1 MSELYRTIIS
11 IFETSPIGKFQ
22 LKSYSQPSLWMNLH
36 KVSRTKDYLVQSLP
50 VKKPNNTMTK
60 KSKNLLNLKSKAL
73 ITAISLSL
81 FTIANTSALAN
92 TEILAKTV
100 QTQANADFVFKYL
113 AAEIAGQRGDLG
125 LSTKLFFDLAKSS
138 RDVRLAERAAKV
150 AIYSKNPQA
159 TLETSKLWIEL
170 DENSTE
176 AQQAATQIYIMNGD
190 LNAAKPLLKKLLEK
204 EDTRANGFLYL
215 NSLLAH
221 QANKNAVLQLTQEL
235 AAPYSQLAEAHF
247 TVGQAAFQAGN
258 LPLALNESTQA
269 NQLRPNWELA
279 ATLQAD
285 ILYNT
290 SPEKGIAFYRR
301 FLSNTSDANDARLNL
316 ARMLIKQSRFAEAKP
331 ELAKLSKLANTN
343 PEILV
348 VVGLLSVQSNQF
360 LEAEQF
366 FKQALDTKLKNKD
379 PIYLYLGQIAEKN
392 KNDVEAINWYSK
404 VKKPTE
410 TSAQQSDH
418 YLDAK
423 LSMANVVSR
432 AQGADKAIQMLDEL
446 ENLSDAQLAQVITA
460 QANLLAQAKRLQ
472 ESYELL
478 GKAVANMPN
487 SNELI
492 YDYAMAA
499 ERVQQFTVLET
510 QLRKLIKSKPDFAQA
525 YNALGYSFADRN
537 VKLEEANQLI
547 AKALAIS
554 PGDHYI
560 MDSMGWV
567 QYRLGNLDKAFEY
580 LNKAYNLQNDAE
592 IAAHLGEV
600 LWKQGKQDEASKLWA
615 DALKFNPENDVL
627 LKTIKKFKS

>member
-1 MSELYRTIIS
+1 
-11 IFETSPIGKFQ
+11 
-22 LKSYSQPSLWMNLH
+22 MNLH
-36 KVSRTKDYLVQSLP
+36 KVSLTKDYIVQPLP
-50 VKKPNNTMTK
+50 VKKLNNTMTK
-60 KSKNLLNLKSKAL
+60 KSKNLLNLKTKTL
-73 ITAISLSL
+73 ITVISLSL
-81 FTIANTSALAN
+81 FTIVNSSALAT
-92 TEILAKTV
+92 TETLATTV
-100 QTQANADFVFKYL
+100 QTQVNAEFVFKYL
-113 AAEIAGQRGDLG
+113 AAEIAGQRGELG

-159 TLETSKLWIEL
+159 ALETSKLWIEL
-170 DENSTE
+170 DENSTD
-176 AQQAATQIYIMNGD
+176 AQQAATQIYIMNSD

-235 AAPYSQLAEAHF
+235 AAPYSRLAEAHF

-258 LPLALNESTQA
+258 LSLALNESTQA

-285 ILYNT
+285 ILYST
-290 SPEKGIAFYRR
+290 SPEKGIAFYRS

-316 ARMLIKQSRFAEAKP
+316 TRMLIKQARFAEAKP
-331 ELAKLSKLANTN
+331 ELLKLSKLANTN

-366 FKQALDTKLKNKD
+366 FKQALDTNLKNKE

-392 KNDVEAINWYSK
+392 KNDAEAINWYGK
-404 VKKPTE
+404 VKKPAE
-410 TSAQQSDH
+410 TLAQQSDH

-423 LSMANVVSR
+423 LSMANLVFR
-432 AQGADKAIQMLDEL
+432 TQGADKAIQMLDEL
-446 ENLSDAQLAQVITA
+446 ENLNDVQLVQVVTA
-460 QANLLAQAKRLQ
+460 QANLLAQAKRFQ

-478 GKAVANMPN
+478 SKAVANMPN

-580 LNKAYNLQNDAE
+580 LNKAYNLQNDSE

-600 LWKQGKQDEASKLWA
+600 LWKQGKQDEASKLWE
-615 DALKFNPENDVL
+615 DALKVNPENDVL